1 MDLWWLAA
9 LALGLAIGWWA
20 GRGRKSGRRSGE
32 GESASIAERDEGQD
46 DFELRRRALEAMRL
60 NHARWQALGEA
71 LAGGVVLLGH
81 HHRILLTNYA
91 ARKMLE
97 VLDPSAGLPPADWTS
112 REIDSGSMQAKN
124 ILRRLGT
131 LPIEEVLDRHREPR
145 PVEIRIGE
153 GRQRV
158 FEAKANPVVAGGGGE
173 WVLALSE
180 VTEERE
186 TERKLWLRERMAAV
200 GQLAAGIAHDFNNIL
215 QSISL
220 AAEISRSGA
229 AAEDEETVENLDVI
243 LHQSRRAADL
253 VRQILDFA
261 RQSPT
266 QPQTLELGPFVQ
278 EVVALLRRTLSEAVR
293 WELELHREVR
303 VRFDPAQLQQ
313 LLTNLTVNADAA
325 MPQGGT
331 IRIALDLVELGED
344 DPRPFDIMEAGSWA
358 TLTVSDTGS
367 GIPPQIT
374 ERIFEPFYSTKDR
387 SQGTGLGLAQ
397 VYGIVKQHGGFIDLD
412 SAVGKGTTFVIY
424 LPPASAE
431 EEFIEETNDDES
443 EIPHGRGQ
451 LVLVVDDDKSIL
463 RGARMALISFGYR
476 VISAESGEAALE
488 LHQRHGDDITMV
500 LTDVAMPGM
509 GGPELVQE
517 LHARGS
523 QAAILFMSGYAPGD
537 GVGEE
542 PPEAFERLAKPF
554 SLEELADAVSRTL
567 GLPAPESPGDTG
579 PDDSPA

>member
-1 MDLWWLAA
+1 MQTWWLLAVVGA
-9 LALGLAIGWWA
+9 LAAGWLA
-20 GRGRKSGRRSGE
+20 GRRPWTERGERPDEEPPGEAQDNTALRK
-32 GESASIAERDEGQD
+32 
-46 DFELRRRALEAMRL
+46 RALEAMRL

-81 HHRILLTNYA
+81 RHRILLANYA

-97 VLDPSAGLPPADWTS
+97 VLDPSVGPPPPGTVS
-112 REIDSGSMQAKN
+112 RDIDSGPMPSASK
-124 ILRRLGT
+124 LERLGP
-131 LPIEEVLDRHREPR
+131 LPIEEVLDRHRDPR
-145 PVEIRIGE
+145 PVEILIGE

-158 FEAKANPVVAGGGGE
+158 FEAKANPVIAGGGGE

-180 VTEERE
+180 VTAERE

-220 AAEISRSGA
+220 AAEMSRSGP
-229 AAEDEETVENLDVI
+229 AAEDPETSDNLEVI
-243 LHQSRRAADL
+243 LRQSRRAAEL

-266 QPQTLELGPFVQ
+266 QPLNVELGPFVE
-278 EVVALLRRTLSEAVR
+278 EVVGLLRRTLSEAVR
-293 WELELHREVR
+293 WQLELGGEHRVY
-303 VRFDPAQLQQ
+303 FDPAQLQQ

-325 MPQGGT
+325 MPEGGVIT
-331 IRIALDLVELGED
+331 IAIGEIEFD
-344 DPRPFDIMEAGSWA
+344 AEDPKPFEMLEPGRWV

-367 GIPPQIT
+367 GIAPQIT

-412 SAVGKGTTFVIY
+412 SEVGRGTTFVIY
-424 LPPASAE
+424 LPPAPVEEAAE
-431 EEFIEETNDDES
+431 AAVTEES
-443 EIPHGRGQ
+443 EIPHGGGK
-451 LVLVVDDDKSIL
+451 LALVVDDDRSIL

-476 VISAESGEAALE
+476 VVSAEDGQAALE
-488 LHQRHGDDITMV
+488 LYERHGDEIVLM

-509 GGPELVQE
+509 GGLELARE
-517 LHARGS
+517 LEARGS
-523 QAAILFMSGYAPGD
+523 RAPMLFMSGYAPGD
-537 GVGEE
+537 TVGEE
-542 PPEAFERLAKPF
+542 PPEPFERLTKPF

-567 GLPAPESPGDTG
+567 REHSAESDGTG
-579 PDDSPA
+579 PETDSGKLSG